1 MSSLVKATLQ
11 KIKSDKAETGI
22 GLPFPVQFNPS
33 SLKIKMTNQIEGGRS
48 NAKQTRQQTGNSSRV
63 LSLELIFDTAD
74 EGSTNSPVSVREKTK
89 QLEQFVSATDN
100 NPDPPPK
107 IKFQWGDLTVV
118 GITESVDISLEHF
131 AANGFPLRAKVSL
144 SIKEQDPTIQFEPG
158 NRSSAT
164 AKKQGAGGA
173 LPGLGTN
180 SGLGGIFSDRS
191 GLSLEGEFGA
201 EFAARVGLD
210 PQAWRGLDIDLS
222 AGLSLD
228 AGIEVGFNVGLSA
241 SAGIGITAGVNAQAS
256 VTEQASAGVN
266 SGPLSSPAS
275 SDSSGANLS
284 SSSSASNNNS
294 QSSDP
299 DAAGLAMSSLGG
311 VEATIDAIK
320 IQQSTQRTQQS
331 VSAFAMNTP
340 ITTSVGG
347 ADSSVFKAITRAPLN
362 ISGKRSYSQQQ
373 QASAQPGPAKV
384 DSRATSF
391 GLGVPLQA
399 LYALSSNQQL
409 KVYANRNRP
418 QSSQQNSPPMGDVCT
433 APWVSLPLRDDIRAA
448 TDVLEQQKNT
458 LPCQSTCDCEG
469 VPK

>member
-1 MSSLVKATLQ
+1 VSSLVKATLQ
-11 KIKSDKAETGI
+11 KIKSDKAETEDGDA
-22 GLPFPVQFNPS
+22 FPVQFNPS

-74 EGSTNSPVSVREKTK
+74 EGDGDTPVSVREKTK
-89 QLEQFVSATDN
+89 QLEQFVSASEN

-107 IKFQWGDLTVV
+107 IKFHWGDLTVV

-158 NRSSAT
+158 NRSSDT
-164 AKKQGAGGA
+164 AKKQGAEGTS
-173 LPGLGTN
+173 PGLGTN
-180 SGLGGIFSDRS
+180 SGLGGVFSDRS
-191 GLSLEGEFGA
+191 GLSLEGELGA

-241 SAGIGITAGVNAQAS
+241 SAGIGVSSGVNAQSS

-266 SGPLSSPAS
+266 SGQFVSSA
-275 SDSSGANLS
+275 SSGANLS
-284 SSSSASNNNS
+284 TSSSANNNNS
-294 QSSDP
+294 QLSDP

-311 VEATIDAIK
+311 VGATIDAIK
-320 IQQSTQRTQQS
+320 IQQSTQLTEQS
-331 VSAFAMNTP
+331 VSAFAVNTP
-340 ITTSVGG
+340 ISTNVGG
-347 ADSSVFKAITRAPLN
+347 VDSSSLKAITRAPLA
-362 ISGKRSYSQQQ
+362 ISGNRTYSQKQ
-373 QASAQPGPAKV
+373 QAKAQPASVKV
-384 DSRATSF
+384 DKRAISY

-399 LYALSSNQQL
+399 LYEFSSDQQR
-409 KVYANRNRP
+409 KVYANRRRP
-418 QSSQQNSPPMGDVCT
+418 ESSQQNLAPSGDICT
-433 APWVSLPLRDDIRAA
+433 APWESLPARDDIRSA
-448 TDVLEQQKNT
+448 TDALEQQKSS
-458 LPCQSTCDCEG
+458 LPCQSPCDCTG
-469 VPK
+469 VNK